1 MRKNRST
8 LKAKKYLVDPM
19 KQNIYAHR
27 GLPKLAPENTMAGFE
42 MMPEFGIKWFETDIA
57 ITEDGELVICHDDLL
72 DRTTNLTGEISS
84 LPYRYIETADAG
96 SWFGKKYAQ
105 EKLPTMDD
113 LVSFINRTK
122 MNVNLEVKGISGEN
136 GFKLLDIL
144 VAKFTNYLEDID
156 PEVEILISSFNP
168 ILLSK
173 VHEKAPTYKYALLFE
188 DYTFNPDWQLL
199 ADCCG
204 ASAIHMED
212 VGLTKEK
219 VEQVKKRGHELNVWT
234 VDNSERA
241 QELFNWGVDG
251 IFTNCA
257 HTFFEK
263 V

>member
-1 MRKNRST
+1 
-8 LKAKKYLVDPM
+8 M

-27 GLPKLAPENTMAGFE
+27 GLPKLAPENTMADFE

-168 ILLSK
+168 
-173 VHEKAPTYKYALLFE
+173 
-188 DYTFNPDWQLL
+188 DWQLL

-212 VGLTKEK
+212 DGLTKEK

-257 HTFFEK
+257 HTFSEK